1 MIAFYKNKSFYKFF
15 IILYDPITNLS
26 VDIITS
32 ATTYLLGLILIFYS
46 FFLILDIPTS
56 NRTYLV
62 AGILLFFGVILNLI
76 GYLTKNSIRS

>member
-15 IILYDPITNLS
+15 IILYGSLTNLA
-26 VDIITS
+26 VNMKTS

-46 FFLILDIPTS
+46 FFLIVDFPSS

-62 AGILLFFGVILNLI
+62 AGILLFFGVILNLT
-76 GYLTKNSIRS
+76 GYLTKK